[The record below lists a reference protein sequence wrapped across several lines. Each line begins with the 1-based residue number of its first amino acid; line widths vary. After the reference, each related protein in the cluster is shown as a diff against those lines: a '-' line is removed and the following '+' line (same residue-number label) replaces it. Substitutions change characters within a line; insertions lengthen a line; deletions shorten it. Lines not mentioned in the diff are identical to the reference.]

1 MSSASWWGRWSRSTA
16 RSARASSSPG
26 PGRHTTS
33 CPEAAPRG
41 SHDDDRRAG
50 GRADR
55 PGRPAARGRSRDR
68 RRHHAERGGGR
79 PRLRAAA
86 GADQLGGQRRGEGA
100 PSAPRECRVIELYAL
115 TDDPA
120 PSLPAGA
127 PLSTVAHAGLAFV
140 WAPAPATTGLSPE
153 LLWRHEELL
162 EKLMEDGDLL
172 PVRFGPR
179 LADEADAARALR
191 ERHHELALALDRVR
205 GAVELSVRVI
215 GTEREPPPAEGM
227 SGTEYL
233 RAREQTSAARA
244 SALRTVHEPLSL
256 GARASSERAPR
267 A

>member
-1 MSSASWWGRWSRSTA
+1 MRSSGG
-16 RSARASSSPG
+16 ASS
-26 PGRHTTS
+26 T
-33 CPEAAPRG
+33 
-41 SHDDDRRAG
+41 
-50 GRADR
+50 
-55 PGRPAARGRSRDR
+55 
-68 RRHHAERGGGR
+68 
-79 PRLRAAA
+79 
-86 GADQLGGQRRGEGA
+86 
-100 PSAPRECRVIELYAL
+100 
-115 TDDPA
+115 
-120 PSLPAGA
+120 LPAGA

-162 EKLMEDGDLL
+162 EKLMEDRDLL
-172 PVRFGPR
+172 PVRFGTR

-267 A
+267 AAGELVRAAYLVDREAVQEFTGTVTRLQAEQPRLRLLCTGPWPPYSFSEP